1 MMKLMIIVFVVGLVL
16 GGSVSWYINA
26 KYRKSYELLLQK
38 KTEVFE
44 LQEANKKLQEVLNYQ
59 KNDNIVLRGTLKNER
74 KKYAALEATKNKI
87 TDSTVKQVK
96 QIQEIKRNDQEAN
109 NWSSTP
115 VPVSV
120 ASVLEHRSE
129 TISGADSY
137 QSCVSESNAVCTDS
151 NNSTYE

>member
-1 MMKLMIIVFVVGLVL
+1 MKLMIIVFVVGVVL

-26 KYRKSYELLLQK
+26 KYRKSYELLL
-38 KTEVFE
+38 KTKTKVSE
-44 LQEANKKLQEVLNYQ
+44 LEDKNKRLENNLSYQ
-59 KNDNIVLRGTLKNER
+59 KDKNTLLLRTLKNER
-74 KKYAALEATKNKI
+74 QSRTDLEATKAKI
-87 TDSTVKQVK
+87 TATNTKQVK